1 MWQYLIKR
9 LLLMVPMVWLI
20 SVLAFFIS
28 HNVGHSPLS
37 TQCGSVL
44 TEPNLLILR
53 NCQEKVID
61 TYRLN
66 KPPFYFAL
74 HSWADPDTLHRIIPE
89 REKEALK
96 RLLHFNGQWSE
107 VNEWRRLQKNF
118 LRKNLVFKLPKDSI
132 SKEEHAARVSRL
144 KTARRRAFDL
154 QYYGEPDRLHFL
166 LNGLDS
172 LYALDSVFLPLVA
185 ERQNLENQLKVLE
198 TSKSRWRIYLP
209 RFKWYGFDCQYHAW
223 LAKVISRGDF
233 GYSMKK
239 KNISQTIGSL
249 FFYTA
254 FLALLGTLL
263 VLGLGIPMGILAA
276 RKKDGWWDRASA
288 ILVFAFRAVPE
299 FWLAL
304 VLLMFFANPDFLD
317 WFDSSFVSSNP
328 TTWKLVTRYFLP
340 VIAYSYGSLAVVS
353 RVVRASMLE
362 QLSSDYV
369 RTARTKGLSQKRVL
383 YRHALRNALIPLVT
397 LISGLFPAMIGGSL
411 ILETVFQIPGLG
423 KTLFDAILENDA
435 PVILAMFSLLGL
447 LTMIGYWVTDVL
459 YHWLDPR
466 IKLTRNT

>member
-9 LLLMVPMVWLI
+9 LLLMVPTVWLI

-28 HNVGHSPLS
+28 HKVGLSPVIN
-37 TQCGSVL
+37 QCGSVL
-44 TEPNLLILR
+44 TEPNMIKLR
-53 NCQEKVID
+53 DCQRRAID
-61 TYRLN
+61 TFNLD
-66 KPPFYFAL
+66 KPPFYFSL
-74 HSWADPDTLHRIIPE
+74 HSWADPDTLHHIIVD
-89 REKEALK
+89 REKAALS
-96 RLLHFNGQWSE
+96 RLLQHNGQWAL
-107 VNEWRRLQKNF
+107 VNKWRVLQQSF
-118 LRKNLVFKLPKDSI
+118 LRKNLVFKLPQDSLTDDNR
-132 SKEEHAARVSRL
+132 SVRVARL

-154 QYYGEPDRLHFL
+154 QYYGQPKDLKRILSA
-166 LNGLDS
+166 LDS
-172 LYALDSVFLPLVA
+172 LYSLDAVFVPLVA
-185 ERQNLENQLKVLE
+185 ERQKLVEQLHLLE
-198 TSKSRWRIYLP
+198 TETNRWGIFVP
-209 RFKWYGFDCQYHAW
+209 RFKWNGFDNQYHAW
-223 LAKVISRGDF
+223 LAKVIKRGDF

-239 KNISQTIGSL
+239 ANISQTIGSL

-276 RKKDGWWDRASA
+276 RKKDGWWDRFSA

-299 FWLAL
+299 FWLGL
-304 VLLMFFANPDFLD
+304 VLLMFFANPDFAN
-317 WFDSSFVSSNP
+317 WFDSSFVPSNP
-328 TTWKLVTRYFLP
+328 TTWKLISRYILP
-340 VIAYSYGSLAVVS
+340 TIAYSYGSLAVVS
-353 RVVRASMLE
+353 RVVRANMLE

-383 YRHALRNALIPLVT
+383 YGHALRNALIPLVT

-423 KTLFDAILENDA
+423 KTLFESIINNDA

-466 IKLTRNT
+466 ITLNRKN